1 MERSR
6 RNRGRF
12 SGAQNGLANL
22 IGKAHQFAP
31 VPAQAKTR
39 CAGRWR
45 PPGRPVHP
53 SFATD
58 RSSDLSRRPRA
69 FAAPPSSTC
78 APRASHTVVE
88 ATPSTASERG
98 PFDRTLV
105 RRAERAHRDPHEA
118 RERLQPAREPFTAVS
133 APQHRHRSCRDTA
146 RTPSRASP
154 ASTTTALEPTRTAR
168 LRAREVVRW
177 APATEPGCSS
187 IRRAQSSTT
196 RRDSPR
202 DPQPPQRGSLRGAR
216 RAPGSRY
223 RIPPGRAAY
232 GWGRT
237 HLRALPPSHAL
248 YCSIHESRGS
258 FSA

>member
-1 MERSR
+1 M
-6 RNRGRF
+6 
-12 SGAQNGLANL
+12 AVWPTTVIL

-105 RRAERAHRDPHEA
+105 RHAERALRDLHEA
-118 RERLQPAREPFTAVS
+118 RDRAQRTREPFAAVS
-133 APQHRHRSCRDTA
+133 APQHRHRSCRDTS

-154 ASTTTALEPTRTAR
+154 ASTTTAPEPTRTAR

-177 APATEPGCSS
+177 APATIVCRRHIPPSVTSAASS
-187 IRRAQSSTT
+187 GIIAVVPWCALDQRLGAPAIRRPRRTLRLGPLLELSSTRRGLRPSRSVGALT
-196 RRDSPR
+196 RSKRFLAVHS
-202 DPQPPQRGSLRGAR
+202 
-216 RAPGSRY
+216 
-223 RIPPGRAAY
+223 
-232 GWGRT
+232 
-237 HLRALPPSHAL
+237 
-248 YCSIHESRGS
+248 
-258 FSA
+258 